1 MRGLLAGCFSGR
13 AREGGRQR
21 ERERTHDVVVV
32 LDLDDLVLRGRREGR
47 AAEAV
52 RMEGALRRACL
63 QAATAAAAAV
73 VVMTARQPHAA
84 PKLML
89 LLLLL
94 LLLLL
99 MLLLLM
105 LLLLVLLLLVRGRV
119 IVVGRLLFDQTSLG
133 S

>member
-63 QAATAAAAAV
+63 QAATAAV
-73 VVMTARQPHAA
+73 VVMTARQSHAA

-94 LLLLL
+94 L
-99 MLLLLM
+99 LLLLM

>member
-13 AREGGRQR
+13 AREGGGHR

-63 QAATAAAAAV
+63 QAATAAV
-73 VVMTARQPHAA
+73 VVMTACQSHAA